1 MHNNKNPSEIKR
13 DNYNDSDTD
22 NDNISYIVRCAQL
35 AMAFEVTATHK
46 PGNVDRCHD
55 YPDTTMQHFLS
66 SAIGVYPVF
75 EHAVAGGKIG
85 KCIYQAVEESLKW
98 HKGGNTHFGAFLLL
112 IPLISAAGKMDMHV
126 INSQPTDFSPTA
138 SELLLR
144 ETAAQLVQQTDT
156 DDAVALYEAFNIG
169 GVKVADMSERSTT
182 GLDVNSPDSVDVIVE
197 NEITLFDL
205 MQISQ
210 GYDTIAKEWVD
221 GFRLCFSTADSIAS
235 SMKDMSFNDALSFA
249 FLRLLASR
257 PDTFI
262 QTKFDHA
269 TAVLVSR
276 KASVVLDEF
285 MDGNKEHLKD
295 FDLYLLESGMN
306 PGTTADI
313 MVGALFILLLGGMRI

>member
-1 MHNNKNPSEIKR
+1 MHNDKTKIQF
-13 DNYNDSDTD
+13 D

-75 EHAVAGGKIG
+75 ESAASGGKIG
-85 KCIYQAVEESLKW
+85 ECIYHAVEESLKW

-112 IPLISAAGKMDMHV
+112 IPLIYAAGKMDV
-126 INSQPTDFSPTA
+126 EIINSQPSDFSP
-138 SELLLR
+138 SLLR
-144 ETAAQLVQQTDT
+144 ETAAVLVQHTDT
-156 DDAVALYEAFNIG
+156 DDALNLYEAFNIG
-169 GVKVADMSERSTT
+169 GVKVADMSERSAT

-221 GFRLCFSTADSIAS
+221 GFKLCFSTADSIAS

-262 QTKFDHA
+262 QTKFDHD
-269 TAVLVSR
+269 TAVTVSR

-285 MDGNKEHLKD
+285 MDGNREHLKD
-295 FDLYLLESGMN
+295 FDLYLLECGMN

-313 MVGALFILLLGGMRI
+313 MVAALFILLLGGMRI

>member
-1 MHNNKNPSEIKR
+1 MQSDKNTSESI
-13 DNYNDSDTD
+13 NGNVSESISENT
-22 NDNISYIVRCAQL
+22 SYIVRCAQL

-75 EHAVAGGKIG
+75 EHAAAGGKIG
-85 KCIYQAVEESLKW
+85 ECIYQAVEESLKW

-112 IPLISAAGKMDMHV
+112 IPLISAAGKMGV
-126 INSQPTDFSPTA
+126 NIIKSQPSGFSPA
-138 SELLLR
+138 LLR
-144 ETAAQLVQQTDT
+144 ETAAGLVQHTDT
-156 DDAVALYEAFNIG
+156 DDAVNLYRAFNIG
-169 GVKVADMSERSTT
+169 GVKVADMGNRGAT
-182 GLDVNSPDSVDVIVE
+182 GLDVHSPDSVDVIVE
-197 NEITLFDL
+197 NGVTLFDL

-221 GFRLCFSTADSIAS
+221 GFRLCFSTADSIAG
-235 SMKDMSFNDALSFA
+235 SMEDMSFNDAVSFA
-249 FLRLLASR
+249 FLKLLASR

-262 QTKFDHA
+262 QTKFDHE
-269 TAVLVSR
+269 TAVTVSR

-285 MDGNKEHLKD
+285 MDGNREHLKE
-295 FDLYLLESGMN
+295 FDLYLLECGMN

-313 MVGALFILLLGGMRI
+313 VIAALFILLLGGMRI

>member
-1 MHNNKNPSEIKR
+1 MHNDKIENR
-13 DNYNDSDTD
+13 FD

-35 AMAFEVTATHK
+35 AMAYEVTATHK

-66 SAIGVYPVF
+66 SAIGVYPAF
-75 EHAVAGGKIG
+75 EHAAAGGKIG
-85 KCIYQAVEESLKW
+85 ECIYQAVEESMKW

-112 IPLISAAGKMDMHV
+112 IPLISAAGKMGVGMEDI
-126 INSQPTDFSPTA
+126 INSKLSDFSLFLP
-138 SELLLR
+138 LLR
-144 ETAAQLVQQTDT
+144 ETAAGLVQHTDT
-156 DDAVALYEAFNIG
+156 EDAVNLYRAFNIG
-169 GVKVADMSERSTT
+169 GVKVADLSKRAVT

-197 NEITLFDL
+197 NGVTLFDL

-221 GFRLCFSTADSIAS
+221 GFKLCFSTADSIAS
-235 SMKDMSFNDALSFA
+235 SMKDMSFNDAISFA

-262 QTKFDHA
+262 QTKFDHD
-269 TAVLVSR
+269 TAVMVSR

-285 MDGNKEHLKD
+285 IDGNREHLKE
-295 FDLYLLESGMN
+295 FDLYLLGCNMN

-313 MVGALFILLLGGMRI
+313 VIAALFILLLGGMRI